1 MDAIVENQLKSGSLD
16 LVVGIPSYNEADNID
31 FVVRQV
37 AQGLSRYFPD
47 LDTAIV
53 NSDNFSQDGTREVF
67 LKADSGKIPKV
78 YLSTPPGVTGKGN
91 NFKNLFK
98 FLAPYRPQAVMVVD
112 ADLRSIRPE
121 WVKGFGQTVF
131 KGYDFVA
138 PLYCLNEYDGT
149 ITNHLCYPLLYGV
162 LGQDI
167 RQPIGGDFAFSG
179 KLMEHW
185 MAQDWGENVLRYGVD
200 IFMTSEAVLSGFS
213 VAQILL
219 GSKIHKPS
227 APELGEMFP
236 QVVDTLFRQFL
247 GARNLWKMNGEG
259 LETPPIFKCCNGN
272 ERPRLSVDYKTLKQ
286 QALKEFSA
294 HKRLI
299 LKILPPKLGSRIEAM
314 FNSQILRVK
323 APTWTE
329 IVYSFLRA
337 YASAS
342 DPQKRIK
349 IVEALKPLYLGRMV
363 FFIRET
369 LELDHAASEQKLV
382 KQAETFWLQRRS
394 LLDIQS
400 VPESGR
406 GKPVARHQWLNRTD
420 G

>member
-138 PLYCLNEYDGT
+138 PLYCRNEYDGT

-247 GARNLWKMNGEG
+247 GSRNLWKMNGEG